1 MVNRNTSTKVA
12 IVGMGCTRFGDH
24 WDKSAD
30 DLVID
35 AVKELSDTSGVLAS
49 NVDAFW
55 LGTAVTGQSGLVLS
69 KPLKLI
75 NKPITRVENM

>member
-1 MVNRNTSTKVA
+1 VANRNTSTKVA

-30 DLVID
+30 DLIID

-49 NVDAFW
+49 NV
-55 LGTAVTGQSGLVLS
+55 GLAPPSLDSLDLYLASLS
-69 KPLKLI
+69 
-75 NKPITRVENM
+75 NF